1 MGNTSNFD
9 KFSEWD
15 IGRTEIG
22 WILIPPFPGSS
33 PGAPAS
39 SSKAAISGAATEA
52 EFKPQSRISF
62 SSVIGRSR
70 TRLPVAR

>member
-22 WILIPPFPGSS
+22 WILIPPFPGSKS
-33 PGAPAS
+33 WRPS
-39 SSKAAISGAATEA
+39 QFLATRPSQVPQQ
-52 EFKPQSRISF
+52 KP
-62 SSVIGRSR
+62 
-70 TRLPVAR
+70 